1 MKKNEY
7 SFLSLLVTDFHVRT
21 GISLNHEVINA
32 KLLSPETTIYQQY
45 SSIELH
51 CRNIDPDYLTTDTY
65 QFSLYGHPLEHS
77 TPELTL
83 ANFHVKDDKGVETY
97 RRVKGRDVPIYNV
110 PKGINTLTK
119 RRGSRHW
126 SSALWLKPQ
135 IVSDMVT
142 LLSSDKDLYVAC
154 HLTKIERVQWLI
166 GFDMQTEN
174 PLDC

>member
-1 MKKNEY
+1 M
-7 SFLSLLVTDFHVRT
+7 
-21 GISLNHEVINA
+21 
-32 KLLSPETTIYQQY
+32 
-45 SSIELH
+45 
-51 CRNIDPDYLTTDTY
+51 
-65 QFSLYGHPLEHS
+65 
-77 TPELTL
+77 
-83 ANFHVKDDKGVETY
+83 
-97 RRVKGRDVPIYNV
+97 PIYNV
-110 PKGINTLTK
+110 PKGISTLTK

-135 IVSDMVT
+135 IVSDMVA